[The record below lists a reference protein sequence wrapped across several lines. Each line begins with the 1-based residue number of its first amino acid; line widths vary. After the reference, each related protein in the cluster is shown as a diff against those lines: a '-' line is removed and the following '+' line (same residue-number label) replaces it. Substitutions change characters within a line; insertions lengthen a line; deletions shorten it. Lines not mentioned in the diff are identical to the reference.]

1 MGVIYWS
8 CYPLLGSQKCILV
21 LMAILNLYLTTEKA
35 LTKEDVKHIHPNWT
49 KRQLNALSV
58 ILANLI
64 TYKKFWVR
72 YESRNQANVIPRY
85 NPLNI
90 GHKVMLGVIEKL
102 YEAQLIEVI
111 RGIGKYQQTEDNPA
125 RQSEMSLTARGLH
138 RCLKLGITPDNII
151 QIADEYYCILRK
163 EGKSTKGI
171 DYIDDDYSRHTEQIM
186 RTYHDYLHQQTIK
199 CNGITFDY
207 PKLQRIYRARGNT
220 NKLLYGG
227 RSSGYW
233 MQVKKA
239 DRKNITI
246 NGKKTVSCDYRSSSI
261 NILYLIETGKMLDR
275 GVDGYSVEGIHRDIV
290 KSMVNRM
297 INNKRR
303 TDCTNAFNKY
313 IKESATKD
321 EKTFMQVSPLNS
333 KDIQDAILKHHSKI
347 AKHFYKG
354 PDYGQRIAWVEANVV
369 FEVASQLALMDVP
382 VLTIHDEFI
391 FMKEDEDLVWQSMY
405 STFHQFKDI

>member
-1 MGVIYWS
+1 
-8 CYPLLGSQKCILV
+8 
-21 LMAILNLYLTTEKA
+21 MAILNLYLTTEKA
-35 LTKEDVKHIHPNWT
+35 LTKEDVEHIHPNWT

-58 ILANLI
+58 VLANLI
-64 TYKKFWVR
+64 TYKKFWIR
-72 YESRNQANVIPRY
+72 YESRNKANVIPRY

-90 GHKVMLGVIEKL
+90 GHKVMLGAIEKL
-102 YEAQLIEVI
+102 SEARLIEVI
-111 RGIGKYQQTEDNPA
+111 TGIGKYQQTEDNPA

-138 RCLKLGITPDNII
+138 KCLKLGIKPDNITR
-151 QIADEYYCILRK
+151 IADEYYCILRK

-171 DYIDDDYSRHTEQIM
+171 DYVDDDYSRHTEQVM

-199 CNGITFDY
+199 CMGVTFDY
-207 PKLQRIYRARGNT
+207 PKLIRAYRARGNT

-246 NGKKTVSCDYRSSSI
+246 NGKRTVRCDYPSSSI
-261 NILYLIETGKMLDR
+261 NILYLIETGKMLGK
-275 GVDGYSVEGIHRDIV
+275 GVDGYKVDGIPREII

-297 INNKRR
+297 INNSRR
-303 TDCTNAFNKY
+303 TDCTNAFKSY
-313 IKESATKD
+313 IEKTATKD
-321 EKTFMQVSPLNS
+321 ERVFMKLTPLTP
-333 KDIQDAILKHHSKI
+333 KEIQNRILEHHPTI

-354 PDYGQRIAWVEANVV
+354 ADYGQRIAWVEANVV
-369 FEVASQLALMDVP
+369 FEVASQLAMMDVP

-391 FMKEDEDLVWQSMY
+391 CKKADEDLVWQSMY
-405 STFHQFKDI
+405 STYHKFKEI